1 MVGWRPSKTDGNFYQ
16 QNSFFAEKQFQD
28 VSNQEFSINEIHSS
42 VSDPCGMKSVL
53 LSKRFKQFTAF
64 LLQFKTNSLIRK
76 YFVDIYILLTA
87 YTFFFR

>member
-42 VSDPCGMKSVL
+42 VSDPCGMKYVL

-64 LLQFKTNSLIRK
+64 LLQFKTNSLIR
-76 YFVDIYILLTA
+76 IYILS
-87 YTFFFR
+87 TFTFY